1 MDDGGMS
8 QSAAAAISS
17 LYFALPVC
25 TRNRSPPS
33 LKSLQT
39 MGFKTLRGKL
49 VFCQTLERTKLHH
62 KEKTCK
68 KGRFSLLRAH
78 GSKIFGLQGPLLL
91 KIGFFVS
98 FYFLVGLNDEQYLNW
113 IGFTSGYG
121 VSAISQLQLCGTKRY
136 PEQQLAKRK

>member
-39 MGFKTLRGKL
+39 MGFKALRGK
-49 VFCQTLERTKLHH
+49 H
-62 KEKTCK
+62 
-68 KGRFSLLRAH
+68 S
-78 GSKIFGLQGPLLL
+78 S
-91 KIGFFVS
+91 
-98 FYFLVGLNDEQYLNW
+98 EQNCT
-113 IGFTSGYG
+113 I
-121 VSAISQLQLCGTKRY
+121 KRK
-136 PEQQLAKRK
+136 LAKRGGFQMGADGS